1 MPSNPSNKLNKT
13 ELAKVAPI
21 IAKLKRSIGSRYMSE
36 SERKALEKPSFW
48 VSDAKPR
55 RKADKAGNSEVVYKV
70 SRLALSLG
78 SIVKVGE
85 FYMALSGIDKYGYA
99 IELYDSEAKMIDSFR
114 ARKGI
119 VECKLSDNIEVCL
132 EIKEAFELGLEGKLK
147 IVVGYVGL
155 GPGQ

>member
-21 IAKLKRSIGSRYMSE
+21 IAKLKRSAVSRKVSA
-36 SERKALEKPSFW
+36 SERKALGKPSFW

-55 RKADKAGNSEVVYKV
+55 KKTDKAGNGEAVYKV
-70 SRLALSLG
+70 PRLALSLG
-78 SIVKVGE
+78 SIVRIGD
-85 FYMALSGIDKYGYA
+85 FYMALSGIDADGYA
-99 IELYDSEAKMIDSFR
+99 IELYDSDTKLIDSFR
-114 ARKGI
+114 ARKGL

-132 EIKEAFELGLEGKLK
+132 EIKEEFELGLEGKLK